1 MWVTFC
7 TGAIFCTPV
16 YLYKMNWN
24 FYLMNLILLNRN
36 EKGMNTSNKNTENIQ
51 DLIANELS
59 IFTLNNNESNDSQ
72 MNSVDK
78 LKADSFE
85 NVSPRNSRIVEE
97 LIKRLGNFILTI
109 L

>member
-1 MWVTFC
+1 
-7 TGAIFCTPV
+7 
-16 YLYKMNWN
+16 
-24 FYLMNLILLNRN
+24 
-36 EKGMNTSNKNTENIQ
+36 MNTSNKNTENIQ